1 MRRSIF
7 GASAAMVR
15 QLAATVAADQP
26 AAQQAATAA
35 NIATTAAQQATA
47 AATAAGQLAA
57 QALAN
62 NATLADTVAA
72 LNRLSQDY
80 VTAVKASADDRAVL
94 HKQLDAQALAIT
106 ALQGRKV
113 AIGRAA
119 NVVTPALVLNGTA
132 DVTVALSRTMPG
144 VDYDVEIAPAL
155 ALLGK
160 VTLTVKTRTATTVV
174 VTVKATVAVSAS
186 SIDVTA
192 YQLTPL
198 TP

>member
-1 MRRSIF
+1 MRRTII
-7 GASAAMVR
+7 GASVDMVR
-15 QLAATVAADQP
+15 KLAATVAADQP
-26 AAQQAATAA
+26 AAQQATTAA
-35 NIATTAAQQATA
+35 NTATQAAQQAQQ

-57 QALAN
+57 QAVAN
-62 NATLADTVAA
+62 NATLAETVAA
-72 LNRLSQDY
+72 LNKLSQDY
-80 VTAVKASADDRAVL
+80 VTAVKASQDDRADL
-94 HKQLDAQALAIT
+94 RRQLV
-106 ALQGRKV
+106 ALQARKV
-113 AIGRAA
+113 VLGRAA
-119 NVVTPALVLNGTA
+119 NVVTPAVVLNGTA

-160 VTLTVKTRTATTVV
+160 VTLTVKTRTTTAVV
-174 VTVKATVAVSAS
+174 VTVKATVAITAS